1 MICPLLGK
9 QIIRDYKNLKKEV
22 AKDFI
27 ETIKA
32 FKKRHPYI
40 RDVTFRSKG
49 CPIISIGT
57 IVMDDK
63 FEIEVFENDIHLKD

>member
-1 MICPLLGK
+1 MWCLYRRK
-9 QIIRDYKNLKKEV
+9 QIIKDYKDLKKEV

-27 ETIKA
+27 NTIKE

-40 RDVTFRSKG
+40 RDITFRSKN
-49 CPIISIGT
+49 CPIRSIGT
-57 IVMDDK
+57 IMMDDK